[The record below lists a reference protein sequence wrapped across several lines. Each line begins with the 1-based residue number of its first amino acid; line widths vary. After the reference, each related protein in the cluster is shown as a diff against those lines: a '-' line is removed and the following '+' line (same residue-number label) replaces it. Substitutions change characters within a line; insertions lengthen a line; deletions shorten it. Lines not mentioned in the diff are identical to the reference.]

1 MNITLTEFFL
11 MFRQENKSPL
21 LENFNKKRIPIVR
34 NLCRGENVNIS
45 TKSP

>member
-11 MFRQENKSPL
+11 MFRQENKSTL
-21 LENFNKKRIPIVR
+21 LENFNKKRIPIVL